1 MVVADIG
8 TGSGAIA
15 VTLACESKAN
25 LYAVDISKG
34 AIDTASKNAKKHE
47 ASVTFLE
54 GDLLQPLIDQNIRVD
69 ILVSNPP
76 YIDYDEVLDP
86 RVMDYEPHLALF
98 ADDHGYACYEKIF
111 KEAPSVLKEKAILAF
126 EIGYNQGERMKQ
138 LVPLYFPNDT
148 FEVIKD
154 MNGKDR
160 MLFIYHNYENI

>member
-1 MVVADIG
+1 M
-8 TGSGAIA
+8 SIA

-25 LYAVDISKG
+25 LYAVDISKE
-34 AIDTASKNAKKHE
+34 ALKTASHNAKKHE

-54 GDLLQPLIDQNIRVD
+54 GDLLQPLIDRDIHVD

-86 RVMDYEPHLALF
+86 RVVDHEPHLALF
-98 ADDHGYACYEKIF
+98 ADDHGYAYYENIF
-111 KEAPSVLKEKAILAF
+111 KQAPSILKEKAILAF
-126 EIGYNQGERMKQ
+126 EIGYNQGERMKH
-138 LVPLYFPNDT
+138 LVPLYFPDDT

-154 MNGKDR
+154 INGKDR